1 MDDTIHLVMT
11 PVREDRAASF
21 ERFLTDVVVAAGE
34 AQRPELSDRWQVL
47 RADGVVA
54 GAVAY
59 VFLLHGGSLTEDWEL
74 DVLLPAH
81 YGQEET
87 DRLAGEWAD
96 TFAQLGPWA
105 DATVASGLA
114 AYQLAWTLS
123 PVDLTGG
130 ESSPPSARPA
140 G

>member
-1 MDDTIHLVMT
+1 MEQTVHLVMT

-21 ERFLTDVVVAAGE
+21 ERFLADVVAPAVD
-34 AQRPELSDRWQVL
+34 AQRPELSGRWQVL

-59 VFLLHGGSLTEDWEL
+59 VFLLHGGSLAEDWEL

-105 DATVASGLA
+105 DATVALGVA
-114 AYQLAWTLS
+114 ANQLAWTLS
-123 PVDLTGG
+123 PVDLT
-130 ESSPPSARPA
+130 A
-140 G
+140 GSRE

>member
-1 MDDTIHLVMT
+1 MEQTVHLVMT
-11 PVREDRAASF
+11 PVREDRAAGF
-21 ERFLTDVVVAAGE
+21 ERFLADVVAPAIA
-34 AQRPELSDRWQVL
+34 AQRPELSGRWQVL

-59 VFLLHGGSLTEDWEL
+59 VFLLHGGSLTDDWEL

-96 TFAQLGPWA
+96 TFARLGPWA
-105 DATVASGLA
+105 DATVALGLA
-114 AYQLAWTLS
+114 ANQLAWTLS
-123 PVDLTGG
+123 PVDLAA
-130 ESSPPSARPA
+130 ERPQR
-140 G
+140 